1 MCFSVDAHRHSDW
14 HQWLC
19 TCVTNHVTKAATTY
33 TWKQT
38 VPSPCSSCTV
48 VLLLWSE
55 VGLHPWLIAGV
66 ASWRS
71 SVAVMM
77 FIKYSILELL
87 NLNHDITPNWFNA
100 ASTLGSHRHFAQSDY
115 AIPLY
120 VITTSRV
127 HWKSKA
133 WSVLRVLFLPLV
145 ISSRG
150 CIKYILFHSTPRP
163 PLNIHTI
170 THRPQSQGIAL
181 AVACL
186 PQSCLSFSPVDA
198 PYVAKPK
205 LVTKGKVSNCF
216 LDPICLQPWP
226 NHV

>member
-1 MCFSVDAHRHSDW
+1 MTSLQTDSMLRQPLAP
-14 HQWLC
+14 
-19 TCVTNHVTKAATTY
+19 TVT
-33 TWKQT
+33 
-38 VPSPCSSCTV
+38 
-48 VLLLWSE
+48 LLSQ
-55 VGLHPWLIAGV
+55 I
-66 ASWRS
+66 
-71 SVAVMM
+71 M
-77 FIKYSILELL
+77 
-87 NLNHDITPNWFNA
+87 
-100 ASTLGSHRHFAQSDY
+100 
-115 AIPLY
+115 PLY

-216 LDPICLQPWP
+216 LDPICLQPWS
-226 NHV
+226 NHVYLPCAPKWWTLSTLSWNLTWYPPSLK